1 MPIDPA
7 SARIRLAALAGNL
20 ERFIKDRQAEYP
32 NRTRGQNVWLR
43 DVEPLYAIYN
53 SLLKELRLGAPD
65 SFARLPD
72 RVASTEHDPEKKR
85 VLLEEIKGLL
95 RDVRYCVDLL
105 PSPGVQVALNVTKE
119 GVFFAG
125 QRTDAM
131 KLVLDIVALA
141 RTKLEVI
148 DGYLDLGTL
157 SLLTKEPRLR
167 VEVLTKPL
175 DPSATQAIV
184 ALAKGRQLQVRTSDT
199 FHDRFI
205 CVDDRDV
212 YHFGA
217 SIKDAGARGFM
228 FSRVEEP
235 TVIKALRDEWARSW
249 NSGTVVV

>member
-1 MPIDPA
+1 MPIEPA
-7 SARIRLAALAGNL
+7 SARAQLAALAPSI
-20 ERFIKDRQAEYP
+20 ERFIEDRKAAYP
-32 NRTRGQNVWLR
+32 DRTRGLQVLPK
-43 DVEPLYAIYN
+43 DVKHLYAIYRPI
-53 SLLKELRLGAPD
+53 LVQLRSEKPDLFGGLPERAP
-65 SFARLPD
+65 
-72 RVASTEHDPEKKR
+72 STDFDPERRR
-85 VLLEEIKGLL
+85 VMVEDLQALL
-95 RDVRYCVDLL
+95 RDVRHCLDLL
-105 PSPGVQVALNVTKE
+105 PAPGVQVALTVTRE

-157 SLLTKEPRLR
+157 SLLTKEPKLH
-167 VEVLTKPL
+167 VEVIRKPV
-175 DPSATQAIV
+175 DHATAQAI
-184 ALAKGRQLQVRTSDT
+184 AILAKGKKLQIRTSDA

-205 CVDDRDV
+205 CVDGRDF

-235 TVIKALRDEWARSW
+235 AVIKALRDEWTRVW
-249 NSGTVVV
+249 NSATVVV